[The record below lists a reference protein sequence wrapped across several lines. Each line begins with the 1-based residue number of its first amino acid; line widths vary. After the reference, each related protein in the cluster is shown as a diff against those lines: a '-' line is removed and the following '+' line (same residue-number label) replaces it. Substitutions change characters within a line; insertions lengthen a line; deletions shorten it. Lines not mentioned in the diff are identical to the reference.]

1 MAVARPFSI
10 PPEEHGN
17 CGGWSDD
24 QARSSSHQGVRKL
37 SVAVQIGCYDQGSQG
52 REIKEISP
60 VGINATEAAISAESG
75 DELWWT
81 RAFFSCGLEPV
92 GPGCPCQT

>member
-37 SVAVQIGCYDQGSQG
+37 SVAVQKRQQSVQ
-52 REIKEISP
+52 RVEM
-60 VGINATEAAISAESG
+60 
-75 DELWWT
+75 
-81 RAFFSCGLEPV
+81 SCGGHVHFSVV
-92 GPGCPCQT
+92 GWSRWALAAHVKRSRDVHLKLCAPDITRSGTAKDH